1 MGRSRS
7 SFLDNY
13 SFDGLRLSGGWT
25 FVRLFEVVM
34 GF

>member
-1 MGRSRS
+1 MGRS
-7 SFLDNY
+7 FDY